1 MTVKQAS
8 SNERVTPAAGGLN
21 WKASAYLIGALIG
34 LLLGLLT
41 AYLYVRA
48 SSEGDISKGPPKI
61 KTGDAMKVSL
71 ALLTLIRQITEIGG
85 KS

>member
-1 MTVKQAS
+1 MTARNAGS
-8 SNERVTPAAGGLN
+8 TERVTPAARGLS
-21 WKASAYLIGALIG
+21 WQASAYLIGALIG

-48 SSEGDISKGPPKI
+48 SQESASKGPTKI

-71 ALLTLIRQITEIGG
+71 ALLTLIRQITEIGS

>member
-1 MTVKQAS
+1 MTVKHNAS
-8 SNERVTPAAGGLN
+8 TEQVTPATGGLS

-34 LLLGLLT
+34 LFLGLLT

-48 SSEGDISKGPPKI
+48 SEESASKGPTKI
-61 KTGDAMKVSL
+61 KTGDAMKLSL
-71 ALLTLIRQITEIGG
+71 ALLTLIRQITEIGS